1 MLCGGGG
8 AMERLARELQQ
19 PVDAVASGHLKS
31 TLHLASLTPGTSELA
46 LPAGVT
52 SVMMEIGC
60 SDFDTLDT
68 QLSRPSK
75 NQSFLL
81 SFEPLLDKY
90 AVLLAR
96 GTSRFHGASRD
107 RSVPLGHHH
116 PRGVILPLA
125 VTPYGGPINF
135 SVAKTAGCSSMLP
148 IANARAAAT
157 GWCAPQLESRQV
169 PSLSLPTALELIPS
183 HIPITLLKID
193 AQGADFSLVRAAPAS
208 LLRRRVKAIQLETR
222 SPTCPPLYLGQAMC
236 DSTFEYMRSIGYAS
250 DLKGGC
256 PPGRN
261 ATTGKCNAHV
271 ATGFFCCETN
281 AVYTRL

>member
-1 MLCGGGG
+1 MRCGGGG
-8 AMERLARELQQ
+8 MERLARELQQ

-31 TLHLASLTPGTSELA
+31 TLHLASLTPGTSSLV

-96 GTSRFHGASRD
+96 RTGRFHGASRD

-169 PSLSLPTALELIPS
+169 PSLSPDGARADSFAHPHHAAQDRRPGRRFLSGESGAGVAPPPARGGHTARNAL
-183 HIPITLLKID
+183 
-193 AQGADFSLVRAAPAS
+193 
-208 LLRRRVKAIQLETR
+208 
-222 SPTCPPLYLGQAMC
+222 PTCPPLYLGQVMC

-250 DLKGGC
+250 NLKGGC

-271 ATGFFCCETN
+271 TTGFFCCETN